1 MFNYKDRVVVVTGAS
16 SGLGLQMS
24 EGYAKQGA
32 SLVLLARR
40 EERVKENAAKLAE
53 EYGIKAIGVKCD
65 ITDLESVQ
73 AAVKAT
79 IDAFGRVDVV
89 VNNAGSAQCSNAE
102 DTSDE
107 EFEFNIDV
115 DLTGVFR
122 CCREFGKV
130 MIEQNYGRII
140 NISSMYG
147 LCGNNEAPAIGYHA
161 AKGGVVNL
169 TRALSAEWAKYNI
182 TVNTICPGYFE
193 TELTVDTLN
202 TDAFKAY
209 MDRTVPVGRYGKSG
223 ELNAAAIFLGSDE
236 ASYVTGVA
244 LPVDGGYTAI

>member
-1 MFNYKDRVVVVTGAS
+1 MFNYNDRVVVVTGAS

-147 LCGNNEAPAIGYHA
+147 LCGNNEAPAVGYHA

-202 TDAFKAY
+202 TDEFKAY
-209 MDRTVPVGRYGKSG
+209 MNRTVPVGRYGKAG

>member
-1 MFNYKDRVVVVTGAS
+1 MFNLKGRVVVVTGAS

-24 EGYAKQGA
+24 EGFAKQGA
-32 SLVLLARR
+32 DLVLLARR
-40 EERVKENAAKLAE
+40 EEKVKENAAKLAE
-53 EYGIKAIGVKCD
+53 EYGVKAIGVKCD
-65 ITDLESVQ
+65 ITDLESVEG
-73 AAVKAT
+73 AVKAT
-79 IDAFGRVDVV
+79 LDEYGRVDVV
-89 VNNAGSAQCSNAE
+89 VNNAGSALCSNAE
-102 DTSDE
+102 QTTDE

-140 NISSMYG
+140 NIASMYG
-147 LCGNNEAPAIGYHA
+147 LCGNNESPAVGYHA

-169 TRALSAEWAKYNI
+169 TRALAAEWARYNI

-193 TELTVDTLN
+193 TELTAETLK
-202 TDAFKAY
+202 TEAFSQY
-209 MDRTVPVGRYGKSG
+209 MQRTVPLGRYGNAG
-223 ELNAAAIFLGSDE
+223 ELNAAAIFLASDE

-244 LPVDGGYTAI
+244 LPVDGGYTAV

>member
-79 IDAFGRVDVV
+79 IDTFGRVDVV

-147 LCGNNEAPAIGYHA
+147 LCGNNEAPAVGYHA

-202 TDAFKAY
+202 TDEFKAY
-209 MDRTVPVGRYGKSG
+209 MDRTVPVGRYGKAG

>member
-1 MFNYKDRVVVVTGAS
+1 MFDYSGRVVVVTGAS

-32 SLVLLARR
+32 TVVLLARR
-40 EERVKENAAKLAE
+40 EERVKENAAKLTE
-53 EYGIKAIGVKCD
+53 KYGVPALGVKCD
-65 ITDLESVQ
+65 ITSLESVQ

-79 IDAFGRVDVV
+79 VDEYGRVDVV

-102 DTSDE
+102 NTSDE
-107 EFEFNIDV
+107 EFEFNVDV

-130 MIEQNYGRII
+130 MIDQKYGRII

-147 LCGNNEAPAIGYHA
+147 LCGNNEAPAVGYHA

-169 TRALSAEWAKYNI
+169 TRALSAEWARHNI

-202 TDAFKAY
+202 TPEFQAY
-209 MDRTVPVGRYGKSG
+209 MQRTVPVGRYGVSG

-236 ASYVTGVA
+236 ASYVTGIA
-244 LPVDGGYTAI
+244 LPVDGGYTAV

>member
-1 MFNYKDRVVVVTGAS
+1 MFNYKDRIVVVTGAS

-32 SLVLLARR
+32 NVVLLARR

-53 EYGIKAIGVKCD
+53 TYGIKAIGVKCD
-65 ITDLESVQ
+65 ITNLESVQ
-73 AAVKAT
+73 AAVQAT
-79 IDAFGRVDVV
+79 LDAFGRVDVV

-102 DTSDE
+102 DTSDD

-130 MIEQNYGRII
+130 MIKQNYGRII

-147 LCGNNEAPAIGYHA
+147 LCGNNEAPAVGYHA

-202 TDAFKAY
+202 TDAFKEY
-209 MDRTVPVGRYGKSG
+209 MARTVPIGRYGKAG

-236 ASYVTGVA
+236 ARYVTGIA

>member
-1 MFNYKDRVVVVTGAS
+1 MFNYENRIVVVTGAS

-32 SLVLLARR
+32 NVVLLARR

-53 EYGIKAIGVKCD
+53 AYGIKAIGLKCD
-65 ITDLESVQ
+65 ITNLESVQ
-73 AAVKAT
+73 AAVQAT
-79 IDAFGRVDVV
+79 LDEFGRIDVV

-102 DTSDE
+102 DTTDE

-130 MIEQNYGRII
+130 MIKQNYGRII

-147 LCGNNEAPAIGYHA
+147 LCGNNEAPAVGYHA

-202 TDAFKAY
+202 TDAFKEY
-209 MDRTVPVGRYGKSG
+209 MARTVPIGRYGKAG

-236 ASYVTGVA
+236 ARYVTGIA

>member
-147 LCGNNEAPAIGYHA
+147 LCGNNEAPAVGYHA

-202 TDAFKAY
+202 TDEFKAY
-209 MDRTVPVGRYGKSG
+209 MDRTVPVGRYGKAG

>member
-1 MFNYKDRVVVVTGAS
+1 MFDLTNRVVVVTGAS

-24 EGYAKQGA
+24 EGFAKQGA
-32 SLVLLARR
+32 TVVLLARR
-40 EERVKENAAKLAE
+40 EELVVQNAATLAE
-53 EYGIKAIGVKCD
+53 KYNIKTLGLKCD
-65 ITDLESVQ
+65 ITDLDSVQ

-79 IDAFGRVDVV
+79 VDTYGRVDVL
-89 VNNAGSAQCSNAE
+89 VNNAGSAQTSNAE

-107 EFEFNIDV
+107 EFDFNIDV

-122 CCREFGKV
+122 CAREFGKV

-147 LCGNNEAPAIGYHA
+147 LVGNNASPAVGYHA

-169 TRALSAEWAKYNI
+169 SRALAAGWARFNI
-182 TVNTICPGYFE
+182 TVNTICPGFFE

-202 TDAFKAY
+202 TDAFTEYAK
-209 MDRTVPVGRYGKSG
+209 RTVPLGRYGHAG
-223 ELNAAAIFLGSDE
+223 ELNAAAIFLASDE

-244 LPVDGGYTAI
+244 LPVDGGYTAV